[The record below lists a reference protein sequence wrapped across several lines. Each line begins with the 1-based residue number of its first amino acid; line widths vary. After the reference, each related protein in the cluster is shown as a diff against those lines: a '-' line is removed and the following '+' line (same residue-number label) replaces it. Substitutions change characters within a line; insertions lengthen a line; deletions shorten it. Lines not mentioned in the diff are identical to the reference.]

1 MKTLSITID
10 EGLLKE
16 LDQSVRRFSLAGR
29 SAAIREAVREWL
41 YKQALKKKIQKE
53 IEGYRKKPIDPT
65 EFGPLISAQEFP
77 S

>member
-16 LDQSVRRFSLAGR
+16 LDQNVHQFSLGGR
-29 SAAIREAVREWL
+29 SEAVREAVREWL
-41 YKQALKKKIQKE
+41 YRQALKKKIQKE
-53 IEGYRKKPIDPT
+53 IEGYRKKPVDSN
-65 EFGPLISAQEFP
+65 EFGSLISAQEFP